1 MKIVFMGT
9 AEFAVPALELLLD
22 AGYNIVGVITATD
35 KWGGRG
41 NKKLL
46 QSAVKKFAVE
56 KGLHILQPKNLKAAS
71 FQEELK
77 ALEADLQVVVA
88 FRMLPKSV
96 WDMPRLGT
104 MNVHGSLLPQY
115 RGAAPIHWA
124 VINGETET
132 GVSSFLLKHEIDTGD
147 ILFQSSTPVG
157 AEETTGEVYERLM
170 HLGAQLALKSVQS
183 IETGDFKCLPQD
195 LDKVT
200 HAPKI
205 FHEDCK
211 INFDQSVAK
220 VHNFIRGMSPSPTAW
235 TLLDGQK
242 LKVFRSKRE
251 QEVHE
256 HPIGSI
262 HTDGKRYLKIATQ
275 EGFVHLL
282 DLQLTK
288 RKRMDVKSFLNG
300 YQISSDRIE

>member
-9 AEFAVPALELLLD
+9 AEFAVPTLELLLEKE
-22 AGYNIVGVITATD
+22 YNIVGVVTATD

-56 KGLHILQPKNLKAAS
+56 KGLKVLQPKNLKAAS

-88 FRMLPKSV
+88 FRMLPEAV
-96 WDMPRLGT
+96 WNMPPMGT
-104 MNVHGSLLPQY
+104 MNIHGSLLPKY

-147 ILFQSSTPVG
+147 VLFQAKTPIEE
-157 AEETTGEVYERLM
+157 EETTGEVYERLM
-170 HLGAQLALKSVQS
+170 HLGARLALKSVQT
-183 IETGDFKCLPQD
+183 IETGNFKCTPQET
-195 LDKVT
+195 DKVT

-205 FHEDCK
+205 YHEDCK
-211 INFDQSVAK
+211 IDFDQTTAQ

-235 TLLDGQK
+235 TTVDGQK
-242 LKVFRSKRE
+242 LKVFRSKKE
-251 QEVHE
+251 QTSHNHAV
-256 HPIGSI
+256 GSI
-262 HTDGKRYLKIATQ
+262 HTDGKRELKIATQ
-275 EGFVHLL
+275 DGYVHLL
-282 DLQLTK
+282 EVQLTK
-288 RKRMDVKSFLNG
+288 RKKMDVKSFLNG
-300 YQISSDRIE
+300 YKIDSNQVE

>member
-9 AEFAVPALELLLD
+9 AEFAVPALKLLLEQ
-22 AGYNIVGVITATD
+22 GYNIVGVVTATD

-46 QSAVKKFAVE
+46 QSAVKKFALE
-56 KGLHILQPKNLKAAS
+56 KGLNILQPQNLKAAS
-71 FQEELK
+71 FQNKLR
-77 ALEADLQVVVA
+77 ALEADLQVVIA
-88 FRMLPKSV
+88 FRMLPETV
-96 WDMPRLGT
+96 WNMPPMGT
-104 MNVHGSLLPQY
+104 MNIHGSLLPQY

-147 ILFQSSTPVG
+147 ILFQTKTSI
-157 AEETTGEVYERLM
+157 EEDETTGEVYERLM
-170 HLGAQLALKSVQS
+170 HLGAQLALKSVQTL
-183 IETGDFKCLPQD
+183 EKGNFKCTPQAT
-195 LDKVT
+195 DKVT

-205 FHEDCK
+205 FHKDCK
-211 INFDQSVAK
+211 INFDQTTAQ
-220 VHNFIRGMSPSPTAW
+220 VHNFIRGMSPNPTAW
-235 TLLDGQK
+235 THLDGEK
-242 LKVFRSKRE
+242 LKVFRSQKE
-251 QEVHE
+251 QYAHNHAV
-256 HPIGSI
+256 GSI

-275 EGFVHLL
+275 DGYIHLL

-300 YQISSDRIE
+300 HQISSTKVD

>member
-1 MKIVFMGT
+1 MGT
-9 AEFAVPALELLLD
+9 ADFAVPALEILLEK
-22 AGYNIVGVITATD
+22 GYEIVGVVTATD

-41 NKKLL
+41 GKKLL

-56 KGLHILQPKNLKAAS
+56 KGLHVLQPKNLKAPT

-88 FRMLPKSV
+88 FRMLPEAV
-96 WDMPRLGT
+96 WSMPPMGT
-104 MNVHGSLLPQY
+104 MNIHGSLLPKY

-124 VINGETET
+124 VINGEKET

-147 ILFQSSTPVG
+147 ILFQAKTPIG
-157 AEETTGEVYERLM
+157 ENETTGEVYDRLM
-170 HLGAQLALKSVQS
+170 KLGARLALKSVQT
-183 IETGDFKCLPQD
+183 IETGNFKCAPQET
-195 LDKVT
+195 DKVT

-211 INFDQSVAK
+211 IDFDQTTEQ

-235 TLLDGQK
+235 TLLGDEK
-242 LKVFRSKRE
+242 LKVFRSEKE
-251 QEVHE
+251 QEVHQ
-256 HPIGSI
+256 HAVGSI
-262 HTDGKRYLKIATQ
+262 HSDGKRYFKVATQ
-275 EGFVHLL
+275 DGYVHLV
-282 DLQLTK
+282 DVQLTK

-300 YQISSDRIE
+300 HKINQESVD

>member
-1 MKIVFMGT
+1 MGT
-9 AEFAVPALELLLD
+9 AEFAVPSLEILLEK
-22 AGYNIVGVITATD
+22 GYNIVGVVTATD

-56 KGLHILQPKNLKAAS
+56 KGLNILQPKNLKAAS

-88 FRMLPKSV
+88 FRMLPEAV
-96 WDMPRLGT
+96 WNMPPMGT
-104 MNVHGSLLPQY
+104 MNIHGSLLPKY

-147 ILFQSSTPVG
+147 VLFQAKTPIG
-157 AEETTGEVYERLM
+157 EEETTGEVYERLM
-170 HLGAQLALKSVQS
+170 HLGARLALKSVQT
-183 IETGDFKCLPQD
+183 IETGDFMCTPQET
-195 LDKVT
+195 DKVT

-205 FHEDCK
+205 YHEDCN
-211 INFDQSVAK
+211 INFDQTTAQ

-235 TLLDGQK
+235 TTIDGQK
-242 LKVFRSKRE
+242 LKVFRSQKE
-251 QEVHE
+251 QAPHN
-256 HPIGSI
+256 HTIGSI
-262 HTDGKRYLKIATQ
+262 HTDGKKELKIATQ
-275 EGFVHLL
+275 DGFVHLL
-282 DLQLTK
+282 EVQLTK

-300 YQISSDRIE
+300 YKIETNQVE